1 MKRDELNLRRDRII
15 ALLSE
20 NEALSAREL
29 SDCLSVSVQTIR
41 ADLRDLDTADLV
53 QRRNGVA
60 RLRQQSENIAYL
72 PRKAASRLEKQRIAL
87 AVKNLVPDGARIA
100 LGTGTTVEG
109 CARMLATR
117 QDLFVATNS
126 IPAVSALQN
135 APGAVVALAGGQVRL
150 RDLDLIGTASLEFF
164 SRYRVDLAIFSCGGI
179 CDSGQVLDYNTEETA
194 ARKAITD
201 CAKTRILVVDSAK
214 FGLDLAC
221 SMHSLWDYDI
231 IVTQGEI
238 SPAIRARCVDAG
250 CRIVAPQD
258 DA

>member
-1 MKRDELNLRRDRII
+1 MKRDDLNLRRDRII

-20 NEALSAREL
+20 NEALSAQDL

-87 AVKNLVPDGARIA
+87 AVKNLVLDGARIA

-135 APGAVVALAGGQVRL
+135 APGVVVALAGGQVRL

-164 SRYRVDLAIFSCGGI
+164 SQYRVDLAIFSCGGI
-179 CDSGQVLDYNTEETA
+179 CESGQILDYNSDEIA
-194 ARKAITD
+194 ARKAIVD
-201 CAKTRILVVDSAK
+201 CAKTRILVVDRAK
-214 FGLDLAC
+214 FGLDLPC
-221 SMHSLWDYDI
+221 RMHSLWDYDI

-238 SPAIRARCVDAG
+238 SPAIRARCADAG
-250 CRIVAPQD
+250 CRIVTPQD